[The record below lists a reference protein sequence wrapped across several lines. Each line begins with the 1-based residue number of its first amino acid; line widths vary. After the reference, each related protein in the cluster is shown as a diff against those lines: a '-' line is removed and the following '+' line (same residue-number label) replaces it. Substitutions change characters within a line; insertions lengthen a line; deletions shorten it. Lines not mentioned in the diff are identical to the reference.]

1 MKLRSVHAFLLAC
14 VVFVGCAAAED
25 ARLSKAQ
32 ELNQARDFVSRL
44 SAATRLSKRPLL
56 GVLNYWELR
65 INTYSD
71 DVDQQLERSTI
82 YPLYYDCCRAMERL
96 YGAAPTTYLGEDSMG
111 YPSQMTVMEFDDVD
125 FGKSHLIAGLWE
137 GNDSTGFYFL
147 HLPGSFNVK
156 EAWKKRD
163 SWSLE
168 GIFIDAK
175 KPAEQAGAGQPA
187 PRPELKSE
195 GDEKPHPE
203 AKGRSR

>member
-1 MKLRSVHAFLLAC
+1 MKLRSFQAFLFAC
-14 VVFVGCAAAED
+14 VVFVGGAAAD
-25 ARLSKAQ
+25 DGKLSKAQ
-32 ELNQARDFVSRL
+32 ELTQAREFVSRL

-56 GVLNYWELR
+56 GVLSQWEIR

-71 DVDQQLERSTI
+71 DIDQQLERSTL

-96 YGAAPTTYLGEDSMG
+96 YGAAPTTYLAEDSMG
-111 YPSQMTVMEFDDVD
+111 YPSQMTIMEFDDVD

-147 HLPGSFNVK
+147 HLPGSFNLK
-156 EAWKKRD
+156 EAWKRRD

-175 KPAEQAGAGQPA
+175 KPAEQVGSGQPA
-187 PRPELKSE
+187 PRPEST
-195 GDEKPHPE
+195 
-203 AKGRSR
+203 R